1 MTQALKDL
9 KLHQAM
15 SEEYDALVRNGTWE
29 LVPQESIQNLVS
41 VSGFFVLKGFLVVLL
56 TGRKLVSPK
65 GFINNQA
72 LNTTTPSAQWS
83 NQPPFVRFLA
93 LPSVAV
99 GHYVN
104 WILIM
109 HLSKAI
115 YRRMSLW
122 YNHPALLIKITL
134 LMLVRLSV
142 VSGKFL
148 VLGTMNC
155 ISFLLHRV
163 SPTHLPTPPF
173 LSSTPIAL

>member
-1 MTQALKDL
+1 MDL
-9 KLHQAM
+9 
-15 SEEYDALVRNGTWE
+15 W
-29 LVPQESIQNLVS
+29 
-41 VSGFFVLKGFLVVLL
+41 

-65 GFINNQA
+65 GFINNQV

-115 YRRMSLW
+115 YQRMSLW

-134 LMLVRLSV
+134 LMFANYVRLSMI
-142 VSGKFL
+142 SSKFL

-155 ISFLLHRV
+155 ISFLWHRV
-163 SPTHLPTPPF
+163 SPTFLSTPPF
-173 LSSTPIAL
+173 LSSTLIALWFIYLFILMTSSLQAIV